1 MIKYSIPI
9 IILLFKKKILSSFK
23 IILYLKL
30 KNCSSI
36 LLLEC
41 LDKLIYNLIKDRN
54 EKILNNLVLLL
65 KEIFATHKDEF
76 NEKETSQE
84 NREKI
89 LDSVQFFDTILIKY
103 FRNEFIDFQ
112 TLFYSLIVFISNYC
126 FLFYFHAFL
135 I

>member
-9 IILLFKKKILSSFK
+9 VILLFKKKILSSFK

-126 FLFYFHAFL
+126 FLFYFHAFS